1 MVPGS
6 GKWGETCNIAQRLCG
21 SQELGEGRASGGGG
35 GAARTEQRPWHTARL
50 RAWEGAGAHDT
61 KRGAV
66 SGEVENQEGIMCP
79 ELVEGNRQAE
89 ELCLGCQAWNED

>member
-35 GAARTEQRPWHTARL
+35 DSQ
-50 RAWEGAGAHDT
+50 D
-61 KRGAV
+61 
-66 SGEVENQEGIMCP
+66 
-79 ELVEGNRQAE
+79 
-89 ELCLGCQAWNED
+89 

>member
-35 GAARTEQRPWHTARL
+35 GQPGL
-50 RAWEGAGAHDT
+50 S
-61 KRGAV
+61 RGLGTQPDLGRGKERGHMTQ
-66 SGEVENQEGIMCP
+66 SGE
-79 ELVEGNRQAE
+79 LSAE
-89 ELCLGCQAWNED
+89 KWRTRKA